1 MSASKDIALALKAQV
16 TVAIRRAMNRAGTSQ
31 VALAQRMGTSRAV
44 VTRLLKDRET
54 SLTLTTLSKA
64 MAALD
69 LEASIVIRSRS

>member
-1 MSASKDIALALKAQV
+1 MSASKDIALALKAQI
-16 TVAIRRAMNRAGTSQ
+16 TVAIRRAMNRTGTSQ

-54 SLTLTTLSKA
+54 SLTLTTLSRA

-69 LEASIVIRSRS
+69 LEGSFVVRNRS